1 MRAMLF
7 ILALAVASGCAYPRR
22 ETLSYPAPASVEG
35 TRPQD
40 QPSGMYSIRL
50 IGAELPP
57 YKGAGLPW
65 DPDGTPPDPYLKL
78 ILGDRVVWES
88 PVQEDTLRPEWN
100 VTLPRNIFVNANTRF
115 RIEMWD
121 RDGASSDPAGSVQ
134 RMGVPTNALLD
145 AAARLPLDN
154 LGAVTVMLSSPRPSR
169 GVGLRYEVHDDG
181 LLVLEVEPFSP
192 AARAGVKKGDLIT
205 KIGDSS
211 VEAVGANKAASE
223 LSLASDRGY
232 QLTLSNGKH
241 ERTAKID
248 RDFLWLTM

>member
-1 MRAMLF
+1 
-7 ILALAVASGCAYPRR
+7 
-22 ETLSYPAPASVEG
+22 
-35 TRPQD
+35 
-40 QPSGMYSIRL
+40 MYSIRL

-65 DPDGTPPDPYLKL
+65 DTDGTPPDPYLKL
-78 ILGDRVVWES
+78 LIGDRLVWES

-100 VTLPRNIFVNANTRF
+100 VTLPRNIYVSSNTRF

-134 RMGVPTNALLD
+134 RLGLPETALLD

-154 LGAVTVMLSSPRPSR
+154 LGAVTVMVSRPKASR
-169 GVGLRYEVHDDG
+169 GVGIRYEVHGDG
-181 LLVLEVEPFSP
+181 LLVLDVEPFSP

-205 KIGDSS
+205 QIGDSR
-211 VEAVGANKAASE
+211 VETVGENKAASE

-232 QLTLSNGKH
+232 TLTLSNGKH
-241 ERTAKID
+241 ERTATLD
-248 RDFLWLTM
+248 RDSLWLTM